1 MLAFL
6 GLSVLMGAVYKP
18 RIPMHWST
26 NAIYQTYIFPSVMP
40 RDRILLILRFLDF
53 ADNSAFN
60 ASNPN
65 RDRLWKI
72 REFTQMVHQ
81 RCKEV
86 FTPGRDLCVDES
98 LLRFKGRLGFKQ
110 FIKTKRVRFGIKLF
124 ELCTKTSILLDFLV
138 YSGDMTKEL
147 ITVPERDFLMSE
159 CILLNADV
167 DAALPAK
174 GIPPVRGQL
183 LHSPRLAQFLLE
195 NNTTLV
201 DTVRPNRQDF
211 SADLV
216 TGDIGRGES
225 VFAMSDSGMLA
236 VKYRAAQDKAN
247 EKPKIVYMLT
257 TAHTNEIAA
266 SSKKRQR
273 RQCGDEANLCARVQ
287 QVHGRAGPDGPAVGF
302 SASNPEKLQVV

>member
-6 GLSVLMGAVYKP
+6 GLSVLIGAVYKP

-98 LLRFKGRLGFKQ
+98 LLLFKGRLGFKQ

-159 CILLNADV
+159 PILLMLMQPYLQKGYRLFV
-167 DAALPAK
+167 DNFYIPHASHSFCWRTTPHWLIQSAL
-174 GIPPVRGQL
+174 
-183 LHSPRLAQFLLE
+183 
-195 NNTTLV
+195 
-201 DTVRPNRQDF
+201 
-211 SADLV
+211 
-216 TGDIGRGES
+216 IGRTS
-225 VFAMSDSGMLA
+225 PQIS
-236 VKYRAAQDKAN
+236 
-247 EKPKIVYMLT
+247 
-257 TAHTNEIAA
+257 
-266 SSKKRQR
+266 
-273 RQCGDEANLCARVQ
+273 
-287 QVHGRAGPDGPAVGF
+287 
-302 SASNPEKLQVV
+302 LQVILDAESQSSLCRTAACWLLNTGQPRIRPTKSRK